1 MAYRSSRPH
10 AHAPERG
17 RPEKNPGEHPG
28 ARTAA
33 GSRKTSPT
41 VPPRVGKREGGNRG
55 ISGEAGLRPQAPPE
69 KLAALNFE
77 HARLLKAIATRKRD
91 LARLDDEIQE
101 TARRLVQVEP
111 IRDETIRADREIH
124 GLFRQLLARRG
135 QARDVRR
142 GLRLVYD
149 LLRDRGVLSAD
160 SGSDDP
166 DEELQKGDDEDHP
179 HPRGARGGRGAG
191 ADGASSHQPPPEGA
205 GGFSARRP
213 SDAPQDQ
220 TLRGLFRRLAM
231 AVHPDRTTG
240 EAEKARRTEAMKEIS
255 RAYAERD
262 LARLLNLE
270 RTWMADGA
278 LDASAGE
285 DDLARKLAHL
295 ERLNRELRTQLAELA
310 RAIKKLRRSPAG
322 QMQLELR
329 RAAQQASRRRTGN
342 GGPPDPIDRLVDEA
356 RTALEGLRSLRAFVI
371 RFRDGKLTLEEF
383 LRGPMVSTREGRGA
397 DAPFGDG
404 GFGHGEEN
412 DDDDDLL
419 DELVLELFEEGLG
432 GPSRPSRRRRR
443 GGRRASGAGPD
454 LRGNGRRPGGRASRA
469 NDDVPF

>member
-1 MAYRSSRPH
+1 MAYRSSRPR
-10 AHAPERG
+10 ARAPEG
-17 RPEKNPGEHPG
+17 ARPETRPGS
-28 ARTAA
+28 RTAA
-33 GSRKTSPT
+33 EPRKASSTT
-41 VPPRVGKREGGNRG
+41 PPKVGTREGKRHM
-55 ISGEAGLRPQAPPE
+55 SGEAGLRPQAPPE

-77 HARLLKAIATRKRD
+77 HARLLKAISSRKKD

-111 IRDETIRADREIH
+111 VRDETIRTDREIH

-135 QARDVRR
+135 QAREVRR

-149 LLRDRGVLSAD
+149 MLRDHGVLSAD
-160 SGSDDP
+160 FGSDDP
-166 DEELQKGDDEDHP
+166 EEELRQRGDDEDHP
-179 HPRGARGGRGAG
+179 HPQGARG
-191 ADGASSHQPPPEGA
+191 DGPSAHEPPPEGA

-278 LDASAGE
+278 LAAGAGDGE
-285 DDLARKLAHL
+285 DDLARKLGHL
-295 ERLNRELRTQLAELA
+295 ERLNRELRAQLAELA

-329 RAAQQASRRRTGN
+329 RAAQQASRRRAGD
-342 GGPPDPIDRLVDEA
+342 GGPRDPIARLVDDA

-371 RFRDGKLTLEEF
+371 QFRDGQLTLDEF
-383 LRGPMVSTREGRGA
+383 LRGPVFST
-397 DAPFGDG
+397 
-404 GFGHGEEN
+404 GFGPGGIEN
-412 DDDDDLL
+412 DDDDDDDDLL
-419 DELVLELFEEGLG
+419 DELVRELFDEELRA
-432 GPSRPSRRRRR
+432 PSPPSRRRRR
-443 GGRRASGAGPD
+443 GGRKAPGAGPD
-454 LRGNGRRPGGRASRA
+454 LRGSGRRPSGRSART